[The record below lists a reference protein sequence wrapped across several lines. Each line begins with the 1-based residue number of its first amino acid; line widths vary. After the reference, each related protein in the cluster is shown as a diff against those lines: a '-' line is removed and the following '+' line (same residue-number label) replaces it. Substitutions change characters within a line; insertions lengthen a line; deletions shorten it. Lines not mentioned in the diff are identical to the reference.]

1 MKILVC
7 DDHLLL
13 AEALSVVLRARGHAV
28 RPPASRPDEA
38 VTAVRDDEIDV
49 CVMDLSF
56 PGADG
61 VEGIRAVRS
70 TSPQTHVVVLT
81 GTFDPAVI
89 RSALAAGA
97 TTCVPKTEKMDRIVD
112 SIELAPSL
120 TRPAVAS
127 DIAWTR
133 SRPVTTCTPDE
144 RLIQFL
150 TTREREV
157 LERLVAGQ
165 TTTMIAREMGVAY
178 STARTH
184 IQSVLTKLGVHS
196 KLAAVTFAARHGVT
210 YSERVSG
217 TGTTPA

>member
-1 MKILVC
+1 MNILVC

-38 VTAVRDDEIDV
+38 VAAVREHEIEV

-61 VEGIRAVRS
+61 VVGIRAVRS
-70 TSPQTHVVVLT
+70 ASPETHVVVLT
-81 GTFDPAVI
+81 GTLDPVVI
-89 RSALAAGA
+89 GQAMAAGA
-97 TTCVPKTEKMDRIVD
+97 TTCVPKTEKMDRIVE

-120 TRPAVAS
+120 IKPSVAS
-127 DIAWTR
+127 NIVWTR
-133 SRPVTTCTPDE
+133 SRPVTPNPDE

-165 TTTMIAREMGVAY
+165 TTIMIAREMGVAY

-210 YSERVSG
+210 CSERLSET
-217 TGTTPA
+217 TGTTRA